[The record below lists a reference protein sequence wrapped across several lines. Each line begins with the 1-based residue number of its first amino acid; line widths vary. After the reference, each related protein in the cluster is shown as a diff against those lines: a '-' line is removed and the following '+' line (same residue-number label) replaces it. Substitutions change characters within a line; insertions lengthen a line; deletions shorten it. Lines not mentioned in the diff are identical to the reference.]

1 MRSLC
6 EEVLCTS
13 GVGTWE
19 KDRGWVATSASD
31 ASVRRVHVGAFW
43 GVTRTSLKLSLFYSS
58 CIGIYVHCPNCKYWL
73 NKILNRIILAE

>member
-6 EEVLCTS
+6 EEALCTS

-31 ASVRRVHVGAFW
+31 ASVRES
-43 GVTRTSLKLSLFYSS
+43 T
-58 CIGIYVHCPNCKYWL
+58 
-73 NKILNRIILAE
+73 